1 MENPADPMITASTTV
16 PVITV
21 KKSKMNHNPAFRPPT
36 HLPGDSTTK
45 FPGNF
50 KTSSAAQ
57 IFNIRTD
64 KFRQTRQ
71 TAVQENTAGHTK
83 CPKIS
88 AKPCPGSTA
97 TSTPHIWPMG
107 GWRYPTDSKFRLQA
121 SETGFGRMTVQPGPS
136 PTCQTVPSVNLTL
149 PSPHPSANPRISV
162 KMTLTASEMTARGYL
177 SHQQRVFPAHS
188 DKSREILNNSAL
200 SSH

>member
-1 MENPADPMITASTTV
+1 MEIPLDPI
-16 PVITV
+16 
-21 KKSKMNHNPAFRPPT
+21 NPAFRMPT
-36 HLPGDSTTK
+36 HLPGNATTK
-45 FPGNF
+45 FPGRF
-50 KTSSAAQ
+50 KLSSTAQ
-57 IFNIRTD
+57 IFKI
-64 KFRQTRQ
+64 RQTRQ
-71 TAVQENTAGHTK
+71 TAVQNNTAGHTK

-88 AKPCPGSTA
+88 AKLCPGSKA
-97 TSTPHIWPMG
+97 TSTTHSWPRG
-107 GWRYPTDSKFRLQA
+107 GERHPTDSNFRLQA
-121 SETGFGRMTVQPGPS
+121 SDTGSGRMTVQPGPS